1 MKPFILA
8 AVAGV
13 VLMQATP
20 VQAQEEE
27 RVQHYEAVVPHSEQE
42 AHAELTAKTAEIAT
56 VLEKKTLDDN
66 DLEKVHEITYSL
78 EAAVDELRKT
88 VKGDMVAKLDAVD
101 EAVQATHSS
110 SENHKEAEVR
120 EWFATLQAAVSA
132 LVS

>member
-1 MKPFILA
+1 MKTFMLA

-13 VLMQATP
+13 VLMQAMP
-20 VQAQEEE
+20 ALAQEE

-42 AHAELTAKTAEIAT
+42 ARDELKAKTAEIAA

-78 EAAVDELRKT
+78 EAAVDALRKT
-88 VKGDMVAKLDAVD
+88 VKGDAVTTLDTVD
-101 EAVQATHSS
+101 EAVQAVHSS

-120 EWFATLQAAVSA
+120 EWFAKLQASVAA
-132 LVS
+132 LIS